1 MNRTFS
7 SRFVFSLHKIIVIN
21 PMYFMFYGRI
31 SSFNYLT
38 RQLLISSRVEKS
50 GPFRTRFS
58 VQREGFSSPVSIFR
72 SRTIFFSRGTRE
84 KNSSRQR
91 NGYREEKTLP
101 KNRKNEYEKQA
112 HFRNEGQKVLCS
124 RVVYN

>member
-1 MNRTFS
+1 MNRTVS

-84 KNSSRQR
+84 KNSSRER
-91 NGYREEKTLP
+91 NGYREEKHSRRTEKKSTKSRP
-101 KNRKNEYEKQA
+101 TFETRGRKC
-112 HFRNEGQKVLCS
+112 FIL
-124 RVVYN
+124 